1 MPIGAATK
9 TMGVFTCFHQAGCFL
24 ATPIA
29 TFLVGVLGLNPALGI
44 SMYHGL
50 MLPCC
55 IGVIICGVLYIIL
68 AAFTKLRA
76 TEA

>member
-1 MPIGAATK
+1 M
-9 TMGVFTCFHQAGCFL
+9 
-24 ATPIA
+24 
-29 TFLVGVLGLNPALGI
+29 LGLNPALGI

-55 IGVIICGVLYIIL
+55 IGVIICGVLYIVL
-68 AAFTKLRA
+68 AAFTKLRT